1 MTKRRGQGE
10 GSIHQRQRDGKWVAV
25 LDFGWRDG
33 KRVRKTATAE
43 TRREA
48 ADKLKE
54 LQRDLHNRLPV
65 LNARRTLEDFL
76 NQWIEEVVIPTTR
89 PRTVETYRGVVDSH
103 LIPALGKRTL
113 AQLRPQHVQRM
124 VADKSASGLSART
137 VEIIWSVLYRALKVA
152 VRWELV
158 ATNAAETVTPP
169 RPQRKDVQVIAVD
182 ETRKLLEAA
191 EDVRNGVAYVL
202 ALTTGM
208 RRGEV
213 LGLQW
218 SDVDTGAGTVRV
230 CRSLQRIGKDLVV
243 GEPKSDRSRRTV
255 RLSKLA
261 TKALERQRAHQA
273 VERLAAG
280 PNWRD
285 EGYVIATAMGG
296 PVEPRNLLRA
306 WTNLLASCELAPR
319 ALHVAR
325 HSAASL
331 MLSEGVPLKTVQ
343 DTLGHSTMQLTADL
357 YGHLMPGDDQR
368 VADAMDRALGG

>member
-10 GSIHQRQRDGKWVAV
+10 GSIYQRERDGKWVAV

-33 KRVRKTATAE
+33 KRVRKTATAK

-89 PRTVETYRGVVDSH
+89 PRTVETYRGVVNTH

-124 VADKSASGLSART
+124 VADKAASGLSART

-169 RPQRKDVQVIAVD
+169 RPQKKDVEVFAVD
-182 ETRKLLEAA
+182 ETRKVLDAS
-191 EDVRNGVAYVL
+191 EDVRNGVAFVL

-213 LGLQW
+213 LGLRW
-218 SDVDTGAGTVRV
+218 SDIDTAAGTLRV
-230 CRSLQRIGKDLVV
+230 SRSLQRIGKVLVV

-261 TKALERQRAHQA
+261 IKALERHRASQA

-285 EGYVIATAMGG
+285 EGYVIATATGG
-296 PVEPRNLLRA
+296 PVEPRNLLRGWA
-306 WTNLLASCELAPR
+306 NLLVACELAPR

>member
-48 ADKLKE
+48 ADKLQE

-89 PRTVETYRGVVDSH
+89 PRTAETYRGVVNSH

-169 RPQRKDVQVIAVD
+169 RPQRKDVQVFAVD

-218 SDVDTGAGTVRV
+218 SDVDTAAGTVRV

-261 TKALERQRAHQA
+261 TKALERQRARQA

-285 EGYVIATAMGG
+285 EGYVIATATGG

-306 WTNLLASCELAPR
+306 WTSLLASCELAPR